1 MNENE
6 MKVDDIRQSFVVR
19 PCNEEANEYFVTLGD
34 QLASKRTF
42 KTKEEA
48 EAELDR
54 VPWDMCATIAYT
66 MAKAVFNKM
75 FNEKTEEQ
83 K

>member
-6 MKVDDIRQSFVVR
+6 MKVDDIRQAFVIR
-19 PCNEEANEYFVTLGD
+19 PCNEERKEFFVTLGD

-42 KTKEEA
+42 NTEEDA
-48 EAELDR
+48 EKELDKI
-54 VPWDMCATIAYT
+54 PWDMVATVAYT
-66 MAKAVFNKM
+66 MSKAIFEKM

>member
-6 MKVDDIRQSFVVR
+6 MKVDDIRQAFVVR
-19 PCNEEANEYFVTLGD
+19 PCNEEGKEFFVTLGD

-48 EAELDR
+48 ETELDKI
-54 VPWDMCATIAYT
+54 PWDMVATVAFT
-66 MAKAVFNKM
+66 MAKAMFDKM